1 MPFTKEEIYI
11 ALMDMNGDKALGPDG
26 FTVAFWQSSWEL
38 VKEEIMDLLENSM
51 TSVLLLKASIPLS

>member
-1 MPFTKEEIYI
+1 MPFTEEEIYA